1 MSELKAVEENGHR
14 YIDSRDLA
22 DYLGR
27 RHVDVLKAIRKIR
40 DELKSDPFIA
50 ATERVEFE
58 KHFLLRSTEYRNIEW
73 PYYLLTARGC
83 ELYSTKLQRKSLRWS
98 FYIKAQEALS
108 KKENESHE

>member
-1 MSELKAVEENGHR
+1 MNDLKAVEEHGQR
-14 YIDSRDLA
+14 YIDSRDIA
-22 DYLGR
+22 DCLGR
-27 RHVDVLKAIRKIR
+27 KHIEVLKAIRKIEA
-40 DELKSDPFIA
+40 ELKSDPFIA

-58 KHFLLRSTEYRNIEW
+58 NHFLLRSTEYRNIEW